1 MNLDDELRSALSRRE
16 PSPDFAARVLARV
29 SAAPP
34 RRATHAWTRWVAGIA
49 AAVML
54 TAGTLEYRHYEG
66 ERAKEQVLLAV
77 RIAAV
82 KLSKAQKKVRMMNH
96 RGNS

>member
-1 MNLDDELRSALSRRE
+1 MNLEDELRSALGRRE
-16 PSPDFAARVLARV
+16 PSPDFAARVLARI

-34 RRATHAWTRWVAGIA
+34 RRVTRGWTRGVAGIA

-54 TAGTLEYRHYEG
+54 AAGALEYRHYEG
-66 ERAKEQVLLAV
+66 ERAKEQVLRAV

-82 KLSKAQKKVRMMNH
+82 KLSKAQKKVRMLNH